1 MIAVLSTLPVGEK
14 YMLIL
19 SCQREILPM
28 LSIGQ
33 IDVSMSI
40 GEEHY
45 ATNALFA
52 FPLSGL
58 AEEISIELNNQSLCL
73 TVC

>member
-1 MIAVLSTLPVGEK
+1 
-14 YMLIL
+14 MLIL
-19 SCQREILPM
+19 FSQRIILPM

-33 IDVSMSI
+33 TDVSMSI

-52 FPLSGL
+52 FPSVWSSGL
-58 AEEISIELNNQSLCL
+58 AEEISIQLNNQSLCL